1 MHLTSDSRNPTLEVL
16 EYQLLKE
23 VERQVPDDN
32 LQLDNEPRRLFDL
45 GDSEGVNESE
55 RILTKLCRRS
65 FLRLWSQTNIYTDE
79 GFKDGKGATK
89 ELCDALVIFGNDVI
103 VFSDKHIKFQAG
115 KELKIAWPR
124 WYKRAVLDSCR
135 QLHGAKSW
143 LKRFPERAFLDPK
156 CLRKLP
162 LLVPTGEV
170 VRFHLI
176 AVTRGS
182 REAALAAQGEEGLG
196 SFGVC
201 SSLEGDAHL
210 TAPFF
215 IGLPEPSKQFVH
227 VFDEVTIELL
237 MSEFDTA
244 IDFID
249 YLKAREALLARRG
262 TNVTAFGEEQL
273 MAAYLRTMDESGTRH
288 VFFNIPQGEPLPEMV
303 IFDGSHYEGLNVD
316 PGYKRK
322 KLADKISYEWD
333 ALIERFVECGDPSL
347 HERYVDQTAL
357 ETEVGLRLLASES
370 RFRRRQLAESFI
382 GALRR
387 VKPGDRLG
395 RLVYGGVADETAF
408 IFVIVP
414 KRANESYS
422 EYRQYRMSIL
432 HAYVQTARLKAQLAT
447 TFVGIA
453 FDNPHKDY
461 KGGSE
466 DLFVLSKEEWTEE
479 DLAELERN
487 RKELGLWGP
496 AMELWHYRQDEFPQ
510 AAQAVAIRRMEADNR
525 KPVPSRSVEARKAV
539 KSRRKIQQQSKR
551 RNRRR

>member
-1 MHLTSDSRNPTLEVL
+1 MR
-16 EYQLLKE
+16 
-23 VERQVPDDN
+23 DDN
-32 LQLDNEPRRLFDL
+32 LQLDDEPHRLFDL

-55 RILTKLCRRS
+55 RILTNLCRRS
-65 FLRLWSQTNIYTDE
+65 FLRLWSQTNIYTNE
-79 GFKDGKGATK
+79 GFKDGKGGTK

-103 VFSDKHIKFQAG
+103 VFSDKHIKFQED
-115 KELKIAWPR
+115 KELKVAWPR

-143 LKRFPERAFLDPK
+143 LKRFPERTFLDAK

-162 LLVPTGEV
+162 ILVPTGDS

-182 REAALAAQGEEGLG
+182 RDAVLAAQGGEGFG

-201 SSLEGDAHL
+201 TSLEGDAHL
-210 TAPFF
+210 TAPFL

-249 YLKAREALLARRG
+249 YLKAREALLG
-262 TNVTAFGEEQL
+262 CHKTNVTAFGEEDL
-273 MAAYLRTMDESGTRH
+273 MAAYLSTMDESEMRH
-288 VFFNIPQGEPLPEMV
+288 VFFNLPQGKSLPDMV
-303 IFDGSHYEGLNVD
+303 MFDGSHYEGLSAD
-316 PGYKRK
+316 LGYKRK

-333 ALIERFVECGDPSL
+333 ALIERFVEYGDPGL
-347 HERYVDQTAL
+347 HEHFVHQSAL
-357 ETEVGLRLLASES
+357 ETEVGLRLLAAES
-370 RFRRRQLAESFI
+370 RFRRRQLAESFV

-395 RLVYGGVADETAF
+395 RLAYGGVANETAF
-408 IFVIVP
+408 VFVIVP
-414 KRANESYS
+414 KRANESYA
-422 EYRQYRMSIL
+422 EYRKYRMSVL
-432 HAYVQTARLKAQLAT
+432 HAYVQTARLKAELAT

-461 KGGSE
+461 EGSSE
-466 DLFVLSKEEWTEE
+466 DLFVLSKNAWTEE
-479 DLAELERN
+479 ELTELER
-487 RKELGLWGP
+487 RRQELGLWGS
-496 AMELWHYRQDEFPQ
+496 AMEYWRYRQDEFPQ
-510 AAQAVAIRRMEADNR
+510 ENQAVAIQR
-525 KPVPSRSVEARKAV
+525 VEVNDKQSAHSHNVEKLKAL
-539 KSRRKIQQQSKR
+539 KSRRKMQQKSKR
-551 RNRRR
+551 LNRRR

>member
-1 MHLTSDSRNPTLEVL
+1 MR
-16 EYQLLKE
+16 
-23 VERQVPDDN
+23 DDN
-32 LQLDNEPRRLFDL
+32 LQLNNEPRQLFDL

-55 RILTKLCRRS
+55 RILTNLCRRS

-79 GFKDGKGATK
+79 GFKSGKGGTK
-89 ELCDALVIFGNDVI
+89 ELCDALVIFGNRGI
-103 VFSDKHIKFQAG
+103 FFSDKHIAFQAD
-115 KELKIAWPR
+115 KELKVAWPR

-135 QLHGAKSW
+135 QLHGGKSW

-162 LLVPTGEV
+162 ILVPRGKA
-170 VRFHLI
+170 VRFHLV

-182 REAALAAQGEEGLG
+182 WDASLAAKGGEGFG

-201 SSLEGDAHL
+201 SSLEGNAHL
-210 TAPFF
+210 TAPFV

-227 VFDEVTIELL
+227 VFDEGTIELL

-249 YLKAREALLARRG
+249 YLKAREALLGRRG
-262 TNVTAFGEEQL
+262 TNVTAFGEEEL
-273 MAAYLRTMDESGTRH
+273 MAAYLRTMDESGMRH
-288 VFFNIPQGEPLPEMV
+288 VFFNTPPEELLPDMV
-303 IFDGSHYEGLNVD
+303 VFDGSHYNGLNSD

-322 KLADKISYEWD
+322 KLADKISYLWD
-333 ALIERFVECGDPSL
+333 ALIERFIEYGDPGL

-357 ETEVGLRLLASES
+357 ETEGGLRLLAAEC

-382 GALRR
+382 GALHR

-395 RLVYGGVADETAF
+395 RLVYGGEADETAF
-408 IFVIVP
+408 VFVIVP
-414 KRANESYS
+414 KRADESYA
-422 EYRQYRMSIL
+422 EYRQYRMSVL
-432 HAYVQTARLKAQLAT
+432 HAYVQTTRLKAELAT

-461 KGGSE
+461 EGGSE
-466 DLFVLSKEEWTEE
+466 DLFVLSKDTWTEE
-479 DLAELERN
+479 ELEELER
-487 RKELGLWGP
+487 RRQELGLWGP
-496 AMELWHYRQDEFPQ
+496 AMEYWRYRQDEFPQ
-510 AAQAVAIRRMEADNR
+510 ANQAVALRRVEVDDR
-525 KPVPSRSVEARKAV
+525 KSLQSRDGERRKTA
-539 KSRRKIQQQSKR
+539 KSRRKMQQQSKR

>member
-1 MHLTSDSRNPTLEVL
+1 MC
-16 EYQLLKE
+16 
-23 VERQVPDDN
+23 DDN
-32 LQLDNEPRRLFDL
+32 LQLNNEPRQLFDL
-45 GDSEGVNESE
+45 GNSEGVNESE
-55 RILTKLCRRS
+55 RILTNLCRRS

-79 GFKDGKGATK
+79 GFKDGKGGTK

-103 VFSDKHIKFQAG
+103 VFSDKHIKFQAD

-162 LLVPTGEV
+162 ILVPTGEA

-182 REAALAAQGEEGLG
+182 WDAALAAQGGEGFG
-196 SFGVC
+196 SFGVS

-227 VFDEVTIELL
+227 VFDEGTIELL

-244 IDFID
+244 IDFTD
-249 YLKAREALLARRG
+249 YLKARESLLGHRG
-262 TNVTAFGEEQL
+262 TEVTACGEEEL

-288 VFFNIPQGEPLPEMV
+288 VFFNIPPGKPLPDTV
-303 IFDGSHYEGLNVD
+303 VFDGSHYEALASD

-322 KLADKISYEWD
+322 KLADKISYKWD
-333 ALIERFVECGDPSL
+333 TLIERFIEYGDPGL

-357 ETEVGLRLLASES
+357 ETEVGLRLLAAES
-370 RFRRRQLAESFI
+370 RFRRRQLADSFV
-382 GALRR
+382 GALLR
-387 VKPGDRLG
+387 VEPEERLG
-395 RLVYGGVADETAF
+395 RLVYGGVADETVFVF
-408 IFVIVP
+408 IIVP
-414 KRANESYS
+414 KRATQSYA
-422 EYRQYRMSIL
+422 EYRQYRMSVL
-432 HAYVQTARLKAQLAT
+432 HAYVKTARLKAELAT

-453 FDNPHKDY
+453 FDNPRKDY

-466 DLFVLSKEEWTEE
+466 DLFVLSKNAWTEDE
-479 DLAELERN
+479 LAELERK
-487 RKELGLWGP
+487 RQELGLWGP
-496 AMELWHYRQDEFPQ
+496 AMESWRYRQDEFPQ
-510 AAQAVAIRRMEADNR
+510 PTQAVAIRRTEVDDR
-525 KPVPSRSVEARKAV
+525 KSLQSRDVE
-539 KSRRKIQQQSKR
+539 RRKTTKTRRKMQQQSKR